1 MARTGAQDLDDQHG
15 ELLRELA
22 VTHITA
28 RQLVL
33 ALRKKDAPIIVTAG
47 VDPCRRPN
55 E

>member
-1 MARTGAQDLDDQHG
+1 MARIGAQDLDDHHG

-22 VTHITA
+22 VTHKAA
-28 RQLVL
+28 RQLIL